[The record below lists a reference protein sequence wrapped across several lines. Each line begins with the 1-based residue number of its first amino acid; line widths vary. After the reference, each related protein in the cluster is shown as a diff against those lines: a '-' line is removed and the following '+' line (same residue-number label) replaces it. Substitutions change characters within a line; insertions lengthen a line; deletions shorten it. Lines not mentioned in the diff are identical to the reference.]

1 MQFTNEELQNIAV
14 LLQRCNIT
22 GAEALPVAMLQ
33 QKIKVELEK
42 IKQMLTPV
50 EEKKDGKGNA
60 KPQ

>member
-33 QKIKVELEK
+33 QKIK
-42 IKQMLTPV
+42 QMLTPV